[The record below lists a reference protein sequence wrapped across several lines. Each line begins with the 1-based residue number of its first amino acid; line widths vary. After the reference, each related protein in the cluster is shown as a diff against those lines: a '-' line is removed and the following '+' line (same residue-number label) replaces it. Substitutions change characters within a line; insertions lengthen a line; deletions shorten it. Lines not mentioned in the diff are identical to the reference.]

1 MSGGKL
7 EAHRPA
13 DDSMSGVADTMSEPS
28 LRIVSKLL
36 HHFYAGRSFID
47 CARSNRSLLCIVIPT
62 AHRLMSGPLAH
73 DQNRSS
79 LYLLRR
85 AWPFMTPFRVQLGC
99 LTVVVLFSIPLSL
112 LTPLPL
118 TLAVDSVI
126 GTRPLPPMLQ
136 AWIPSEVQSS
146 PGALLIL
153 VCGAYVGIALCI
165 HLQSRVLWLLSSYTG
180 ERLIYAFRR
189 RLFEHLQRICAS
201 YHEAHGPSDSVYR
214 LQHDAAA
221 VKQIPIDAFLPFL
234 KACCLLAG
242 LAGLMLT
249 IDGAFAAVG
258 LTMLPWLFW
267 LTHRYGRRLR
277 QQWSDVKTTE
287 TATVACAQEVLGASR
302 LVKSFCREEH
312 EQRRFLGHAMN
323 WVRQHNTLASIGSG
337 FDFVFGM
344 SVTMGSA
351 VALYIGITHVKEGRL
366 SLGDLLLLMAY
377 MAQLAG
383 PLDTVAKKLTEL
395 QSHLVGFRRSL
406 AILDT
411 PPLVTDRPDSRPVT
425 AVQGHVTFR
434 SVTFAYPASPAVL
447 RDVSFHIPAGTRV
460 GVVGPSG
467 AGKSTIVN
475 LLTRFHDPTHGVVL
489 LDGQDL
495 RGYRLTDLRNQFA
508 IVPQEPQL
516 FSTSIAE
523 NIRYGKLQ
531 ATDAEV
537 EAAAKAA
544 HAAEFI
550 EILPQKYDT
559 PVGERGSRLSGGQRQ
574 RIALARAFLRN
585 APIVILDE
593 PTSALDAGTEA
604 DLMQVMEQ
612 LTAGRT
618 TIMIAHRLHTLRH
631 CDLQLVLRQGR
642 IVVQTPGRVEE
653 VSTELVCR

>member
-1 MSGGKL
+1 
-7 EAHRPA
+7 
-13 DDSMSGVADTMSEPS
+13 
-28 LRIVSKLL
+28 
-36 HHFYAGRSFID
+36 
-47 CARSNRSLLCIVIPT
+47 
-62 AHRLMSGPLAH
+62 
-73 DQNRSS
+73 
-79 LYLLRR
+79 
-85 AWPFMTPFRVQLGC
+85 MTPFRVQLGC

-550 EILPQKYDT
+550 ETLPQKYDT

-653 VSTELVCR
+653 VSSELVCR